1 MASNEVVVKLDAD
14 NLIAELKKAQEL
26 LSEERIRQIVRE
38 EIEETQKRQ
47 NLYIRSHGPHL
58 GYEVK

>member
-1 MASNEVVVKLDAD
+1 MASNEVVVKIDASD
-14 NLIAELKKAQEL
+14 LITELKKAQET
-26 LSEERIRQIVRE
+26 LSEERIRQFTRE

-47 NLYIRSHGPHL
+47 NSFISSCNFHS

>member
-47 NLYIRSHGPHL
+47 NSDVRSHGPHL

>member
-1 MASNEVVVKLDAD
+1 MASNEVVVKLDAKD
-14 NLIAELKKAQEL
+14 LITELKKAQEV

-38 EIEETQKRQ
+38 EIDERQKQQLVAIRQ
-47 NLYIRSHGPHL
+47 SLQR